1 MSQSFE
7 GAQPQVVRDKHKYRG
22 TKDGMLF
29 PPIPE
34 EEEGRQALNIMFD
47 KRVFRGNTHGVQT
60 LKQNHTP
67 AQKEEQRIKDER
79 EKKKIEMI
87 KSQLLEFKKQKN
99 TTSPFD
105 LRPGPPAR
113 IDVDLTYFLTEQG
126 KKKPEQAEVK
136 LQTDVF

>member
-7 GAQPQVVRDKHKYRG
+7 GAQPRVVRDKHKYRG
-22 TKDGMLF
+22 TKDGMLY

-34 EEEGRQALNIMFD
+34 EEEGRQALNIMYD
-47 KRVFRGNTHGVQT
+47 KRVFRGNTHNINV
-60 LKQNHTP
+60 LKQNQTP
-67 AQKEEQRIKDER
+67 AQKEEQRIKEER

-87 KSQLLEFKKQKN
+87 KQQLLEFKKSKN
-99 TTSPFD
+99 TTSPYD

-126 KKKPEQAEVK
+126 KTKPDVAEVK
-136 LQTDVF
+136 L